1 MIATTPLRLTL
12 LLPLPLAHLVVAS
25 NAVRFNVVTYT
36 TPEEAWNFA
45 ENSLVDVFVSMQD
58 ANNHGVDDV
67 IFGILAL
74 HPATTHVHVFTALEH
89 LVDLVNKSSL
99 VRLIPMQK
107 VEALLMPYCAEL
119 AQCAQVRA
127 SVANDLE
134 RLREE
139 NEQYEFMLRQSLLS

>member
-12 LLPLPLAHLVVAS
+12 LLPTPLAHLVAATD
-25 NAVRFNVVTYT
+25 AVRFNVVTYA
-36 TPEEAWNFA
+36 TPEEAWSFA
-45 ENSLVDVFVSMQD
+45 ENSIVDVFVSMQG
-58 ANNHGVDDV
+58 ANNHRVDEV

-74 HPATTHVHVFTALEH
+74 HPATTHVHVFTAIEH

-99 VRLIPMQK
+99 VRLVPMEK
-107 VEALLMPYCAEL
+107 VETLLMPYCAEL

-134 RLREE
+134 RLRDE

>member
-1 MIATTPLRLTL
+1 MIATSPLRLTL
-12 LLPLPLAHLVVAS
+12 LLPTSLAHLVVAAD
-25 NAVRFNVVTYT
+25 AVRFNVVTYA

-45 ENSLVDVFVSMQD
+45 ENGLVDVFVSMQGV
-58 ANNHGVDDV
+58 NNQDVDDV
-67 IFGILAL
+67 IVGILAL
-74 HPATTHVHVFTALEH
+74 HPATTHVHVFAAYEH

-99 VRLIPMQK
+99 VRLIPVHR
-107 VEALLMPYCAEL
+107 VESLLMPYCSEL